1 MAYSEELADR
11 VRSVLVGRTDVAEVK
26 MFGGLV
32 FMVNTHMTCG
42 IVKDD
47 LMLRLGKDNHQGA
60 LERGAR
66 PMEMTGR
73 PMPGMVIVSAADLI
87 NDASLRAWIQEAVAI
102 ATAQPPKPAKR

>member
-47 LMLRLGKDNHQGA
+47 LMLGLGKDNHQGA
-60 LERGAR
+60 LRGAHG
-66 PMEMTGR
+66 PWN
-73 PMPGMVIVSAADLI
+73 PAA
-87 NDASLRAWIQEAVAI
+87 RC
-102 ATAQPPKPAKR
+102 PAC